1 MIRREALM
9 QIKGSTTPH
18 PGDRMQTG
26 ALTGLSSEEA
36 HRRRAQCGWN
46 EIAAA
51 RPSRLLAL
59 AKRFWGP
66 SAWMIEAIVVL
77 SLVLQRATDAVIAGG
92 LLIINA
98 VIGYL
103 HERKAEQVIELLKQR
118 LTITARAQRDGHWI
132 ALPARDLVPG
142 DVVRVRMGDIAPA
155 DMRIRSGELEVDQSL
170 LTGESQAVARR
181 TGELLY
187 SGSLT
192 RQGEATCIVEAIG
205 ASTFFGRTIELVRS
219 AAPKLHL
226 DEIVS
231 KLVRWLL
238 LIVAVVL
245 GLFAVVSL
253 AGGAPLRE
261 LLPLALVMLMGAV
274 PVALPVMFTVS
285 TAYAARRLAE
295 KGVLVTRLSAT
306 EDAASM
312 THLFLDKTGTITM
325 NRLSVTG
332 VRGFSVAE
340 DDVVR
345 FALAASDEANRD
357 PIDEAV
363 AARAA
368 ARFGSG
374 SMSLQRKSFTPFT
387 PRTRRT
393 EATVSMSGADVVVT
407 KGAVEAVIAWCG
419 SPPEAELL
427 RKAANE
433 AGQEGA
439 RTIAVGVEQG
449 GARQIVGAIFLAD
462 PPRPD
467 SLQMISQL
475 RGFGV
480 TTKMLTGDAIP
491 VASAVARQV
500 GLGEIGVLP
509 GGDAEL
515 IPTIDRLDGFAQVYP
530 QDKHRVIAA
539 CQARGRIVGMT
550 MSTATDAAKAA
561 ASVVLTNEGLSGI
574 VDVVRNGR
582 EVYERVLTWMINK
595 VSRTVLKTG
604 FVLAAYMLTGHL
616 PISASAMLLVV
627 IGTDFAKIALATD
640 HVRPSERP
648 DDWHVTGYA
657 VAGAVLGVLLT
668 LEAVA
673 IFWGVSTQFSLPFE
687 GARMH
692 TLSFAVL
699 LFLGLFSVLSMRER
713 RRWFASNPSPALAL
727 SILAA
732 FAAGATASI
741 AGVPGLRALGLQ
753 PVALTALAAAAA
765 TLLVN
770 DPVKVLLFGRARPR
784 RPSSRALIADSH
796 GLVRRITDS

>member
-1 MIRREALM
+1 M
-9 QIKGSTTPH
+9 QAAAP
-18 PGDRMQTG
+18 
-26 ALTGLSSEEA
+26 TGLSSEEA
-36 HRRRAQCGWN
+36 QRRRAQHGWN

-77 SLVLQRATDAVIAGG
+77 SLVLHRATDAVIAGG

-98 VIGYL
+98 AIGYL
-103 HERKAEQVIELLKQR
+103 HQRKAEQVVELLKQR
-118 LTITARAQRDGHWI
+118 LTITARVERDGHWI
-132 ALPARDLVPG
+132 ALPARRLVPG
-142 DVVRVRMGDIAPA
+142 DVVRIRMGDIAPA
-155 DMRIRSGELEVDQSL
+155 DMRIASGDLEVDQSL

-181 TGELLY
+181 SGDLLY

-205 ASTFFGRTIELVRS
+205 ASTYFGRTIELVRS

-231 KLVRWLL
+231 ELVRWLL
-238 LIVAVVL
+238 LIVAAVL
-245 GLFAVVSL
+245 SVFIIVSL
-253 AGGAPLRE
+253 AGGAPIRE

-295 KGVLVTRLSAT
+295 RGVLVTRLSAT

-325 NRLSVTG
+325 NRLSVIG
-332 VRGFSVAE
+332 VKGFSAAE

-345 FALAASDEANRD
+345 FALSACDEANRD

-363 AARAA
+363 TSGAA
-368 ARFGSG
+368 ARLGGGSTP
-374 SMSLQRKSFTPFT
+374 LPRRSFTPFT

-393 EATVSMSGADVVVT
+393 EATVSISGTDVAVT

-427 RKAANE
+427 RRAADE

-449 GARQIVGAIFLAD
+449 GARRIAGAIFLAD

-467 SLQMISQL
+467 SRQMITQL

-480 TTKMLTGDAIP
+480 ATKMLTGDAVP
-491 VASAVARQV
+491 VASAVAKQV

-515 IPTIDRLDGFAQVYP
+515 IPAIDRMDGIAQVYP

-539 CQARGRIVGMT
+539 CQALGRVVGMT
-550 MSTATDAAKAA
+550 GDGVNDAPALKQAEVGIAMSTATDAAKAA

-616 PISASAMLLVV
+616 PISASAMLLVA

-640 HVRPSERP
+640 HVRPCERP

-657 VAGAVLGVLLT
+657 MAGAVLGILLT

-673 IFWGVSTQFSLPFE
+673 IFWGVSARFSLPLE

-713 RRWFASNPSPALAL
+713 RLWLSSHPSLAL
-727 SILAA
+727 GASILGA
-732 FAAGATASI
+732 FI
-741 AGVPGLRALGLQ
+741 AGVAITIVGMPELPALGVG
-753 PVALTALAAAAA
+753 PVLATAVAAAVA

-770 DPVKVLLFGRARPR
+770 DPIKVGLFRLAGPR
-784 RPSSRALIADSH
+784 YAEESDVRIQLSRWRS
-796 GLVRRITDS
+796 